1 MTFKVVKLSTS
12 TTDTPGLYQVK
23 FNGDDRFFRTV
34 DVHVSKDLGPNAL
47 DFVELYSAWCCLIWL
62 ELAGSNRTSR
72 NLKLVV
78 SRGAVKRLLL
88 VTSSK
93 EELYQYAYALRTQ
106 LLGLDNISVEK
117 GEAWVLE
124 EHPGICVRWDGEP
137 PPQPF
142 VDNPTFGRIY
152 LTYHAVIEY
161 LDETKGECKLDNV
174 FSRLTR
180 IVREADRVKVLTA
193 KQEKDKVRRYG
204 EQQKGVRNLGTASGW
219 HITTRPTADGKGLIA
234 MTVFQRVE

>member
-47 DFVELYSAWCCLIWL
+47 DFVELYGTWCCLIWL

-72 NLKLVV
+72 NLRLVV

-93 EELYQYAYALRTQ
+93 EELYQ
-106 LLGLDNISVEK
+106 
-117 GEAWVLE
+117 W
-124 EHPGICVRWDGEP
+124 
-137 PPQPF
+137 
-142 VDNPTFGRIY
+142 
-152 LTYHAVIEY
+152 
-161 LDETKGECKLDNV
+161 
-174 FSRLTR
+174 
-180 IVREADRVKVLTA
+180 
-193 KQEKDKVRRYG
+193 
-204 EQQKGVRNLGTASGW
+204 
-219 HITTRPTADGKGLIA
+219 
-234 MTVFQRVE
+234 

>member
-12 TTDTPGLYQVK
+12 ATDTPGLYQVR

-34 DVHVSKDLGPNAL
+34 DIHVAKDLGPNAL
-47 DFVELYSAWCCLIWL
+47 DFVELYGAWCCLIWL

-88 VTSSK
+88 VASSK
-93 EELYQYAYALRTQ
+93 EELYQYAYSLRTQ

-117 GEAWVLE
+117 GKAWTTE
-124 EHPGICVRWDGEP
+124 DHPGICVKWDGEP
-137 PPQPF
+137 PAQPS
-142 VDNPTFGRIY
+142 VENLTFGRIY
-152 LTYHAVIEY
+152 LTYHTVMEY

-180 IVREADRVKVLTA
+180 IVRDADREMALPA
-193 KQEKDKVRRYG
+193 KQQTHKSRRYG
-204 EQQKGVRNLGTASGW
+204 ASQDGVRYLGTASGW
-219 HITTRPTADGKGLIA
+219 QIVTRPTPDGKGLIA
-234 MTVFQRVE
+234 LTVYQRIE